1 MKAHTML
8 HSKMLH
14 LLAYVQSSDFYP
26 ESPNIDIDV
35 VSCTPAPDMSTGTDS
50 PTPSSSSNGSNEKRY
65 FCQRCLNHRLEFPRK
80 GHKPYCRY
88 ANCECDDCIM
98 VEKRRQ
104 LNNQLSK
111 RKLDPNTPR
120 PEPGQKKIRDP
131 KCARCS
137 AHGKDQA
144 LRGHKRSLCPFSD
157 CNCNLCILVEN
168 RRSLMARQIK
178 LRRDQQKARRAQQA
192 LDETED
198 EIRRSID
205 LNLSPAA
212 SEPSTKKKPFDLD
225 NLLKMHMNVDENK
238 MPEEKVNETLPAV
251 TMANNFRPDIP
262 LQFMPLPMLEQ
273 YNKLN
278 QSPSPPQLL
287 PFPATSSPLVSSPS
301 TLFSPP
307 IMMKEAPSVLSIK
320 DDTIMANPSFV
331 FNTSPMTSPIMPNPS
346 LANPLSKMLFDS
358 RMVPMI
364 PHSTVSSTVGGT
376 EWMRPNSWAKETPE
390 LNTTGLPDVVPIST
404 ALLQQLF
411 SLAAKNL

>member
-1 MKAHTML
+1 MIDQINEA
-8 HSKMLH
+8 S
-14 LLAYVQSSDFYP
+14 ASSSDFYP
-26 ESPNIDIDV
+26 ESPNMDIDV
-35 VSCTPAPDMSTGTDS
+35 VSFTPAPDMISNLARQKDS

-111 RKLDPNTPR
+111 RKLDPSAPK

-144 LRGHKRSLCPFSD
+144 LRGHKRALCPFSD
-157 CNCNLCILVEN
+157 CTCNLCKLVEN

-178 LRRDQQKARRAQQA
+178 LRRDQQKARRAQQT
-192 LDETED
+192 LDEAED

-205 LNLSPAA
+205 LDLSSPMR
-212 SEPSTKKKPFDLD
+212 SEPQRKRSKPFDLD
-225 NLLKMHMNVDENK
+225 NLLKIHMNVDENK
-238 MPEEKVNETLPAV
+238 KPEEKRNEQISAPVAIRPEIS
-251 TMANNFRPDIP
+251 FRPDLPI
-262 LQFMPLPMLEQ
+262 QFMPLPMLDH
-273 YNKLN
+273 YNNMN

-287 PFPATSSPLVSSPS
+287 PNFQSPTTSSPLTTQPTTLFNPTLPIKEVPALMNPLTSASSP
-301 TLFSPP
+301 LGSPLLP
-307 IMMKEAPSVLSIK
+307 P
-320 DDTIMANPSFV
+320 
-331 FNTSPMTSPIMPNPS
+331 TSS
-346 LANPLSKMLFDS
+346 NPLSKLIFENQPIM
-358 RMVPMI
+358 P
-364 PHSTVSSTVGGT
+364 PSTVVPSAPV
-376 EWMRPNSWAKETPE
+376 EWFRQNPSVWSKETPE
-390 LNTTGLPDVVPIST
+390 FNATGLPDVVPIST